1 MNGKRKYVFTIV
13 GTVLGL
19 VVAYLNTGTMFW
31 TLLPVPLGII
41 GYSVGALLED
51 GKSK

>member
-1 MNGKRKYVFTIV
+1 MNEKGKYLATIV
-13 GTVLGL
+13 GTVIGL
-19 VVAYLNTGTMFW
+19 VVAYLNTGTEFW

-41 GYSVGALLED
+41 GYSIGALLED